1 MRREAY
7 IIFVCAMVLTAFGAL
22 MVYSTTAVPASE
34 EFGYSTYYFV
44 RFAIHAMVGLTF
56 MAITMNVNYH
66 RYGTWSIAL
75 LLFSLAMLMLVF
87 TPLGKSAGGA
97 RRWIDL
103 GLFQIQPAEPA
114 KLVLIMWLA
123 GWLAARQTRVS
134 SFTRGFL
141 PSATVIAIVAILV
154 LIERDLGTPVVLGL
168 TTATVMFVGGIKLV
182 YLVGSGAAVTPLLAG
197 LVLIDPERRDRILVF
212 LDPFKHLREGGWQLV
227 QSYLAFQ
234 RAGASGVGPGNSIQ
248 KLYYL
253 PAAHTDFILAIV
265 AEEFGLVGTM
275 SVLLLF
281 AMFTFAGL
289 RVAARAPD
297 LYGSLLALG
306 LSVMIAFQALCNMA
320 VATGLVPTKGLPLPY
335 ISFGG
340 SSLVVMLA
348 AAGILINIARH
359 EES

>member
-7 IIFVCAMVLTAFGAL
+7 IIFVCAMVLTAFGML
-22 MVYSTTAVPASE
+22 MVFSTTAVLAGE
-34 EFGYSTYYFV
+34 RFGNSAYYFI
-44 RFAIHAMVGLTF
+44 RFAIHAMLGLTL
-56 MAITMNVNYH
+56 MAIAMNVDYH
-66 RYGTWSIAL
+66 RYGTWSLVL
-75 LLFSLAMLMLVF
+75 LAFTLLMLVLVF

-114 KLVLIMWLA
+114 KLVLIIWLA

-134 SFTRGFL
+134 SFIRGFL
-141 PSATVIAIVAILV
+141 PSAAVIAIVAILV

-182 YLVGSGAAVTPLLAG
+182 YLLGSGAAVTPLIAG
-197 LVLIDPERRDRILVF
+197 LVLIDPERLDRILVF
-212 LDPFKHLREGGWQLV
+212 LNPFKHLREGGWQLV

-265 AEEFGLVGTM
+265 AEEFGLIGTM

-281 AMFTFAGL
+281 AAFTFAGL

-320 VATGLVPTKGLPLPY
+320 VATGMVPTKGLPLPY